1 MSDKPIDI
9 TVDAEKFDRILS
21 NMLKAK
27 PLSKAE
33 VSERIKEKKAAGK
46 EYSAKAHEKNK
57 QYKNSKKL
65 GQ

>member
-1 MSDKPIDI
+1 MPDEIK
-9 TVDAEKFDRILS
+9 VDADKFDRILG

-33 VSERIKEKKAAGK
+33 ISERIKEKKTAGK
-46 EYSAKAHEKNK
+46 KYAAELREKNK
-57 QYKNSKKL
+57 QYRNSKKL

>member
-1 MSDKPIDI
+1 MSDEIK
-9 TVDAEKFDRILS
+9 VDADKFDRILS

-33 VSERIKEKKAAGK
+33 ISERIKEKKAAGK
-46 EYSAKAHEKNK
+46 EYAAKAHEKNK